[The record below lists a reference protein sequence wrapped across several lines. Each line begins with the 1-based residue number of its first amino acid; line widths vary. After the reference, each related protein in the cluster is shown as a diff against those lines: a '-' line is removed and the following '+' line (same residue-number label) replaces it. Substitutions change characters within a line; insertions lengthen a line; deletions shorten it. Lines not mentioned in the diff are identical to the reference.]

1 MFKHHFLSYA
11 VVSIIKISFNS
22 FVQSMDAFGWCVVW
36 YIVDECQSGMAMY
49 ANWSSVRT
57 AIQTEA
63 GHKSVLSLFPSTVG
77 REVASAV
84 VHSLAQSVAR
94 SNDNKEPSSL
104 TTDAD
109 VRWTMQVT
117 ARCY

>member
-1 MFKHHFLSYA
+1 
-11 VVSIIKISFNS
+11 
-22 FVQSMDAFGWCVVW
+22 
-36 YIVDECQSGMAMY
+36 MY
-49 ANWSSVRT
+49 ANWSSVQT
-57 AIQTEA
+57 EIQTEA

-104 TTDAD
+104 TTDVD
-109 VRWTMQVT
+109 VRWTMQVNAT
-117 ARCY
+117 FLLEINQPVSYCKLFCTMLYCCD

>member
-1 MFKHHFLSYA
+1 MYRF
-11 VVSIIKISFNS
+11 
-22 FVQSMDAFGWCVVW
+22 
-36 YIVDECQSGMAMY
+36 IVGKFQSGMAMY
-49 ANWSSVRT
+49 ADWSSVQT
-57 AIQTEA
+57 EIQTDT

-117 ARCY
+117 ANFVARN

>member
-1 MFKHHFLSYA
+1 MYRF
-11 VVSIIKISFNS
+11 
-22 FVQSMDAFGWCVVW
+22 
-36 YIVDECQSGMAMY
+36 IVGKFQSGMAMY
-49 ANWSSVRT
+49 ADWSSVQT
-57 AIQTEA
+57 EIQTDT

-77 REVASAV
+77 REVANAV

-109 VRWTMQVT
+109 VHWTMQVT
-117 ARCY
+117 AKFCC

>member
-1 MFKHHFLSYA
+1 MYRF
-11 VVSIIKISFNS
+11 
-22 FVQSMDAFGWCVVW
+22 
-36 YIVDECQSGMAMY
+36 IVGKFQSGMAMY
-49 ANWSSVRT
+49 ADWSSVQT
-57 AIQTEA
+57 EIQTDT

-77 REVASAV
+77 REVANAV

-117 ARCY
+117 AKFCC